1 MNAAIK
7 DISEPMLSLDDL
19 QVISET
25 WQHLEGFLT
34 GLMQGQVNIALL
46 DHDSIDALADFIDH
60 FSDDEAT
67 TVRNL
72 PLHEVLQR
80 LDQTL
85 ERVTEYLPYLSNEV
99 FPVMTELGSK
109 WAQVA
114 QSLMV
119 QEQPPKTAAYKAR
132 MAKESQQAKIR
143 QLSVTER
150 EAGVSA
156 EEVLRRSSI
165 RTQCLNAGLSNSFA
179 KKLIRQNVPIDQ
191 IPERIAEALAKHQ
204 QPK

>member
-7 DISEPMLSLDDL
+7 DISEPTLSLDDL
-19 QVISET
+19 QVVSET
-25 WQHLEGFLT
+25 WHHLEGFLSS
-34 GLMQGQVNIALL
+34 LMQGQLNIALL
-46 DHDSIDALADFIDH
+46 DHKSIEVLADFIDH

-85 ERVTEYLPYLSNEV
+85 EQVSEYLPYLSNEV

-132 MAKESQQAKIR
+132 MAKEAQQAKIR

-165 RTQCLNAGLSNSFA
+165 RTQSLNAGLSNSFA
-179 KKLIRQNVPIDQ
+179 KKLIRQNVPTAQ
-191 IPERIAEALAKHQ
+191 IPERIAEAIAKHQ